1 MGPLAGRGGNASG
14 GSGRLMR
21 SVSPSGTY
29 VGASD
34 GRIGPD
40 ASSISTSDSASTPP
54 ESDGFAASTGSGT
67 ASPSRGRPSI
77 SSSADS
83 AAVTSRSLLPAPIC
97 SSARAIAAPSW
108 RALAKRSRGS

>member
-1 MGPLAGRGGNASG
+1 
-14 GSGRLMR
+14 
-21 SVSPSGTY
+21 
-29 VGASD
+29 VGVSD

-54 ESDGFAASTGSGT
+54 ESDGFAASTGWGT
-67 ASPSRGRPSI
+67 ASPSRPSL
-77 SSSADS
+77 SSSEDS
-83 AAVTSRSLLPAPIC
+83 AAVTSRSLLPAPIW